1 MIKLVRLEWKKNNVI
16 MYIRNAVIATAIL
29 AVFMLMMAG
38 ELETNETMQ
47 AYGRGM
53 LGTSVELFVNMTYIV
68 FTGVML
74 ASFIVGSYSKKTM
87 NLMFSYPIR
96 RQKILLSQMLVVW
109 LFNFCALVLCKLLV
123 YGGLVLV
130 SPLAH
135 IAAGAV
141 LPGGTWTDMS
151 FYINMLVNSAIMV
164 SVSYTA
170 LLVGMRMKSSK
181 AAIVAA
187 CIVMLLTQGNI
198 GSFTLIYN
206 IPFYTGLVVL
216 SAISVF
222 SCVHGVET
230 RDVV

>member
-1 MIKLVRLEWKKNNVI
+1 
-16 MYIRNAVIATAIL
+16 
-29 AVFMLMMAG
+29 
-38 ELETNETMQ
+38 
-47 AYGRGM
+47 
-53 LGTSVELFVNMTYIV
+53 
-68 FTGVML
+68 
-74 ASFIVGSYSKKTM
+74 
-87 NLMFSYPIR
+87 
-96 RQKILLSQMLVVW
+96 MLVVW

-198 GSFTLIYN
+198 GSL
-206 IPFYTGLVVL
+206 
-216 SAISVF
+216 
-222 SCVHGVET
+222 
-230 RDVV
+230 R